1 MSYFLQ
7 NIWIF
12 SESPERKFKLCAVL
26 WTTTIYTSFSIPG
39 SLIHGV
45 TNILVLQADHY
56 KLATPTTALLLLKRT
71 AEFHEKLRL
80 PDEMSKILLLLVTSW
95 PGRPWPL
102 YCSPLHCWHVY
113 HVALGHI
120 ITSHVKLIIGHVT
133 LLLFRSLL
141 SSQSLEWRTQHRQ
154 N

>member
-1 MSYFLQ
+1 MSYSIQ

-12 SESPERKFKLCAVL
+12 SESPESKSKLCAVL
-26 WTTTIYTSFSIPG
+26 WTTTSYTTLSILG

-45 TNILVLQADHY
+45 TDIHVLQADHY
-56 KLATPTTALLLLKRT
+56 TLATPTTALLLLKRT
-71 AEFHEKLRL
+71 AEFPEKLWL

-113 HVALGHI
+113 HVALRHI
-120 ITSHVKLIIGHVT
+120 RTSHVKLIIGHVT
-133 LLLFRSLL
+133 LLLFRSPA
-141 SSQSLEWRTQHRQ
+141 SSWSLEWKR
-154 N
+154 